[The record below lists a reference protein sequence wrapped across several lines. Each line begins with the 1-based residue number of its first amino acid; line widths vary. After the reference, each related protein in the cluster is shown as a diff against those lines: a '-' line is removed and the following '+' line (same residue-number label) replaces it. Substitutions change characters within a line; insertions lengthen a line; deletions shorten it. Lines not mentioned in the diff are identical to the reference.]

1 MTSEETVLPGQTTVF
16 GRTITLAEAIPPHL
30 RLIVHPI
37 MTQKESKVIVMIALG
52 SFFKYSN
59 MWLQLIMW

>member
-1 MTSEETVLPGQTTVF
+1 M
-16 GRTITLAEAIPPHL
+16 AEAIPPHFS
-30 RLIVHPI
+30 LIVHST

>member
-1 MTSEETVLPGQTTVF
+1 M
-16 GRTITLAEAIPPHL
+16 ITLAEAIPPHFS
-30 RLIVHPI
+30 LIVHST